1 MRRKTRCSPRCGKNR
16 GVPRSLV
23 DELRAQPPGLHGGG
37 AEYWGLA
44 WEALEWLEREVRPG
58 MATLETGSGAS
69 TLVFAAGGT
78 EHEAVTPA
86 ADEEERFRAECER
99 RAIDG
104 SRVAFRIGLSH
115 EVLPALDARPLD
127 LVLVDGAH
135 GFPYPILDWWFLAGR
150 VRLGGRMLLDDADM
164 PPVRALV
171 DALRA
176 QPGWELEQ
184 PASFRT
190 AVVRKV
196 ADGLPSFDWEGERIG
211 GGMSFGYL
219 PPGARVVAAARQR
232 VFSTRLGLKAVE
244 LARRRTGLRFR
255 RRG

>member
-1 MRRKTRCSPRCGKNR
+1 MT
-16 GVPRSLV
+16 LV
-23 DELRAQPPGLHGGG
+23 DDLRREPPGLHAGG

-44 WEALEWLEREVRPG
+44 WSALEWLEREVRPG

-69 TLVFAAGGT
+69 TLVFAAGGA

-86 ADEEERFRAECER
+86 ADEEERFRAECAR
-99 RAIDG
+99 RGIDG
-104 SRVAFRIGLSH
+104 SRVSFRLGLSH
-115 EVLPALDARPLD
+115 EVLPQLDGRPLD
-127 LVLVDGAH
+127 LVLIDGAH
-135 GFPYPILDWWFLAGR
+135 GFPYPILDWWFVAA
-150 VRLGGRMLLDDADM
+150 RLQVGGRMLLDDAYM

-176 QPGWELEQ
+176 QPQWELEE

-190 AVVRKV
+190 AVVRKL
-196 ADGLPSFDWEGERIG
+196 GEGGPSFDWEGERIG
-211 GGMSFGYL
+211 GGMSFAYL
-219 PPGARVVAAARQR
+219 PPSARVAASARQR